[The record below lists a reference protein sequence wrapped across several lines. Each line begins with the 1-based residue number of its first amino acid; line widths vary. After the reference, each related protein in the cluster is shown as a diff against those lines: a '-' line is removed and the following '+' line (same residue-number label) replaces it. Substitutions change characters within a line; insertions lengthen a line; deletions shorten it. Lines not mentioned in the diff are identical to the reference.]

1 MNERLFQ
8 PGNAEATPEPEITPT
23 DATEAAPTGPLRR
36 VMLLV
41 AYDGSAFHG
50 FASQPQAGV
59 ETVGGSLVRA
69 LSGMVKT
76 PVAVTCAGRT
86 DAGVHAAGQVVHADL
101 PADVVHRWLAAE
113 PASGLPELP
122 RLAKSLTSQ
131 LGPALVV
138 VRARLAPAGF
148 DARRS
153 ALARRY
159 RYVFLRTPSPDPLQ
173 RLTTWHVPG
182 ELDLPAMRIAADALL
197 GQHDFAA
204 FCRRPAGREGPLT
217 RRVTDVS
224 WARGGCGRL
233 LSFEIEANAFCHRMV
248 RSIVGNLVEVG
259 RGRESAADMFDI
271 LRTGDRAR
279 GGRLAPPDGLCL
291 VLVRYPEELVEGG
304 VLRSVARS

>member
-1 MNERLFQ
+1 M
-8 PGNAEATPEPEITPT
+8 
-23 DATEAAPTGPLRR
+23 TEAAPTGPLRR

-41 AYDGSAFHG
+41 AYDGSEFHG
-50 FASQPQAGV
+50 FAAQPQPGV

-69 LSGMVKT
+69 LSQMVKS
-76 PVAVTCAGRT
+76 PVSVTCAGRT

-101 PADVVHRWLAAE
+101 PADVAHRWLAAE
-113 PASGLPELP
+113 PATGLPELP

-138 VRARLAPAGF
+138 ARARLAPPGF

-153 ALARRY
+153 AVARRY
-159 RYVFLRTPSPDPLQ
+159 RYTFLRTPVPDPLR

-182 ELDLPAMRIAADALL
+182 ELDLAAMRIAADTLL

-204 FCRRPAGREGPLT
+204 FCRRPPGRDGPLT
-217 RRVTDVS
+217 RRVTAVS
-224 WARGGCGRL
+224 WARGECGAV

-248 RSIVGNLVEVG
+248 RSIVGNLIEVG
-259 RGRESAADMFDI
+259 RGRESAADVFEI

-291 VLVRYPEELVEGG
+291 MLVRYPEELVEGG
-304 VLRSVARS
+304 VLRSDGDTQLSG